1 MSDSHAVVGPKEP
14 IVWEQFETI
23 EQQEETNTLGIWL
36 FLAQEIMFFGGLFCA
51 YGVYRM
57 KFPEEFIVGSL
68 QLSVL
73 WGGINTT
80 ILLASSVTMALAVY
94 FTQNSKLK
102 WQLIMMVATLLLGI
116 AFLSIKWAIEWP
128 EKYGHGLIPGEAL
141 WNPDMQHVMHVVHE
155 HGFEV
160 ETVRLAG
167 LQMFFVLYFIMTSM
181 HALHMLIGFGIL
193 IWLLVMSARKTY
205 GENRYLPIEFFGF
218 YWHLVDIIWVFL
230 FPLFYLIR

>member
-1 MSDSHAVVGPKEP
+1 MSDTHVIVGPKQP

-23 EQQEETNTLGIWL
+23 EQQEEANVLGIWL
-36 FLAQEIMFFGGLFCA
+36 FLAQELMFFGGLFCA
-51 YGVYRM
+51 YGVYRI
-57 KFPEEFIVGSL
+57 KFPAEFAVGSL

-80 ILLASSVTMALAVY
+80 VLLASSVTMALGVY
-94 FTQNSKLK
+94 FTQKSNLK
-102 WQLIMMVATLLLGI
+102 WQLLMMLATFALGI
-116 AFLSIKWAIEWP
+116 TFLAIKWSIEWP
-128 EKYGHGLIPGEAL
+128 EKYGHGLIPGP
-141 WNPDMQHVMHVVHE
+141 WWHPDMHHVLELAHERGAEVVAVSE
-155 HGFEV
+155 
-160 ETVRLAG
+160 AN

-193 IWLLVMSARKTY
+193 TWLLVMSALKTY

-230 FPLFYLIR
+230 FPLFYLVR